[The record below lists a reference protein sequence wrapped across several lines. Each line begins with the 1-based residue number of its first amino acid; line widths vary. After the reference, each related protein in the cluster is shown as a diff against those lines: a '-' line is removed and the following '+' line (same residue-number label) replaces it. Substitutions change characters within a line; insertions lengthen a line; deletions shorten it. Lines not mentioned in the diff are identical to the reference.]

1 MLRVKV
7 RKLKEVDAKL
17 FIFHFLRVFMFI
29 HKAFLSNTSGLSD
42 IGIYVTYYAHK
53 IACLVILPQESCV
66 LFYASIIA
74 YVAR

>member
-1 MLRVKV
+1 MLRIKV
-7 RKLKEVDAKL
+7 KEVKRGRCKTVY
-17 FIFHFLRVFMFI
+17 ISCVFMFI